1 MRSTRSRCV
10 TQTQTFRVLAVVDRT
25 VKLMSELLRAGQRA
39 FNDLYLSDPAIA
51 DLIRGSE
58 FDPFYDDT
66 RLAVFRRR
74 VEELRRTHG
83 S

>member
-1 MRSTRSRCV
+1 M
-10 TQTQTFRVLAVVDRT
+10 
-25 VKLMSELLRAGQRA
+25 KLMSEVLRSGQQA

-51 DLIRGSE
+51 NLIRGSE

-66 RLAVFRRR
+66 RLPAFRRR
-74 VEELRRTHG
+74 VEELRRNHG